1 LIQGDAVDARDVLY
15 RVKRFGRTP
24 DAKHFSPNKNN
35 HRRWMNPQ
43 QFADRYF
50 RIENHYASI
59 YFKQWCLSLR
69 WRKQQNFIDK
79 LTKSFYVNLY
89 SLNFLVMAKKR
100 LKTVIRHE
108 QIAEA
113 ALDIVR
119 SEGIR
124 GLNIAAVAEK
134 VGLVPSAVYRHF
146 KNKSEIVGTVLE
158 LIQTRLNQHYQDVI
172 QQNLEPVEK
181 LNLLLSRHVEMIG
194 SNNAIPRIIF
204 SEEVI
209 GGMPEKQQKLYDII
223 RDVIRNVAVIVTEG
237 QNRGTIRRDL
247 PAENIA
253 VSFLGMIQPAAIIWN
268 LSDGEF
274 DLIQHSKNAWELFL
288 EAIRH
293 RPG

>member
-1 LIQGDAVDARDVLY
+1 
-15 RVKRFGRTP
+15 
-24 DAKHFSPNKNN
+24 
-35 HRRWMNPQ
+35 
-43 QFADRYF
+43 
-50 RIENHYASI
+50 
-59 YFKQWCLSLR
+59 LR

-79 LTKSFYVNLY
+79 RIKSFYVNPY
-89 SLNFLVMAKKR
+89 SPNFLLMAKKR
-100 LKTVIRHE
+100 LKTDIRHE

-124 GLNIAAVAEK
+124 GLNVAAVAEK

-146 KNKSEIVGTVLE
+146 KHKSEIVSTVLQ
-158 LIQTRLNQHYQDVI
+158 LIQTHLNQHYQDVI

-181 LNLLLSRHVEMIG
+181 LNLLLSRHVELIG

-209 GGMPEKQQKLYDII
+209 GGMPEKQQQLYGII
-223 RDVIRNVAVIVTEG
+223 LDVIRNVAVIVTEG
-237 QNRGTIRRDL
+237 QKKGTIRRDV

-274 DLIQHSKNAWELFL
+274 DLIRHRKNAWALFFD
-288 EAIRH
+288 AIRQ
-293 RPG
+293 RPDK